1 MKKLSKFT
9 AFALVAATALSVA
22 LSGCKSKDN
31 SVDLSGAP
39 DYSSYDGEFLTYG
52 YTGPTDGTWFRDD
65 EQYNTGEDYRTEER
79 YREYKEAGFNTLLIQ
94 GNEPY
99 KGEDFETSVLKR
111 TMDRA
116 YAAGITRII
125 VYDSRL
131 DALSASVKPLVGEGL
146 QFETEDDMVE
156 YIRTC
161 LEPYKDHPAFYGVML
176 VDEPFWNQLPQ
187 AALTYKACEKALDG
201 IYVQL
206 NLLPLDSTAS
216 SGRFQDP
223 DGEYASLNVYDQY
236 ELYLRQFCEW
246 SGCDRICMDSYPI
259 RQYTKSGV
267 ASEYYILDTHLRNLR
282 ILNKVAKEFNCKLDA
297 VAQTMG
303 MGKLS
308 GDTVYLKAPD
318 KSEMYWQM
326 NAYMGFGIKTF
337 ASFTYWAKQQNSVD
351 NEFYDGSAYITR
363 NGQRTQLYYT
373 MQQIHSEMQDFA
385 PVLLNFDYTG
395 MRYYYTKPTSYSTLH
410 LSAAFGADEEQD
422 EFAELKDVTV
432 GTSQMAMVTELK
444 DEANGR
450 YMYMLMNPQAP
461 SNAKFSDVSLS
472 ATLDFGNN
480 FKAVKIWYK
489 GKSEL
494 RPLVNGKIDFD
505 ISAGYAVY
513 VMPY

>member
-1 MKKLSKFT
+1 MKKINKILTLLLAAIIACT
-9 AFALVAATALSVA
+9 AFAY
-22 LSGCKSKDN
+22 GCKKDGD

-39 DYSSYDGEFLTYG
+39 DYSNATGEFLTYG

-65 EQYNTGEDYRTEER
+65 EQYNTGEDYRTQER
-79 YREYKEAGFNTLLIQ
+79 YAEYKDAGFNVLLIQ

-99 KGEDFETSVLKR
+99 KGEGFETSILKR

-116 YAAGITRII
+116 YAAGIEKVI
-125 VYDSRL
+125 VYDSRIY
-131 DALSASVKPLVGEGL
+131 ALSAAETPIVGEGKK
-146 QFETEDDMVE
+146 FATEDELVE
-156 YIRTC
+156 FIRTC
-161 LEPYKDHPAFYGVML
+161 LADYKDHPAFFGVML
-176 VDEPFWNQLPQ
+176 VDEPFYDVLPQ

-206 NLLPLDSTAS
+206 NLLPLDNTAS

-223 DGEYASLNVYDQY
+223 DGEFASLNVYDQY

-259 RQYTKSGV
+259 RQYTRSGE

-308 GDTVYLKAPD
+308 GDTVYLKSPD
-318 KSEMYWQM
+318 RSEMYWQM

-337 ASFTYWAKQQNSVD
+337 SSFTYWNKQQNSVD

-363 NGQRTQLYYT
+363 TGERTALYYS
-373 MQQIHSEMQDFA
+373 MQKIHGEMQEFA
-385 PVLLNFDYTG
+385 PVLLNFDYCG

-410 LSAAFGADEEQD
+410 LSSAFGADEEQD
-422 EFAELKDVTV
+422 EFSELVGVQV

-444 DEANGR
+444 DENNGR

-461 SNAKFSDVSLS
+461 SNAKFSSVSLN
-472 ATLDFGNN
+472 ATLDFGSKY
-480 FKAVKIWYK
+480 KAVKIWYK
-489 GKSEL
+489 GKSSL
-494 RPLVNGKIDFD
+494 APLVNGKIDFD
-505 ISAGYAVY
+505 LSAGYAVY